1 MRGLVFILFLLI
13 SGGLK
18 GQTVFGKVTDENNIP
33 LPFVAVT
40 LKGENVGTTTDF
52 DGEYKLDLVND
63 MDSVMFSFIG
73 YDNIILV
80 SEGGELN
87 ITMSYKTEVIDVA
100 EVVTRVS
107 RNNETILILDKKE
120 GMEVESSVGS
130 KELNK
135 KGISNAR
142 DGLKKVGGVTFDN
155 DRLNIPLFKMDE
167 VGRNNSVH
175 MSDESEYVIKRIDD
189 YKVEEMIYD
198 WQKECRITFFD
209 LISTYLPK
217 KTIKVVSKLH
227 NKIVIQNDDD
237 FKLFSLKNEEDSE
250 RLLQTLE
257 SYFIS
262 NSRTDSL
269 FVRDESTINRKWM
282 YNVLEKQGFNRK
294 KLYRQKTT
302 FSKRTYN

>member
-1 MRGLVFILFLLI
+1 MENYIIVLFKNKKKKKIIKGYATEKNANLKFDSLI
-13 SGGLK
+13 K
-18 GQTVFGKVTDENNIP
+18 DNNIP
-33 LPFVAVT
+33 FEVLY
-40 LKGENVGTTTDF
+40 EN
-52 DGEYKLDLVND
+52 
-63 MDSVMFSFIG
+63 
-73 YDNIILV
+73 
-80 SEGGELN
+80 SERSKYEIALL
-87 ITMSYKTEVIDVA
+87 
-100 EVVTRVS
+100 S
-107 RNNETILILDKKE
+107 RND
-120 GMEVESSVGS
+120 
-130 KELNK
+130 
-135 KGISNAR
+135 
-142 DGLKKVGGVTFDN
+142 DYQ
-155 DRLNIPLFKMDE
+155 IPLFKMDE
-167 VGRNNSVH
+167 VGRNNSIH

-189 YKVEEMIYD
+189 YKIEEMIYD
-198 WQKECRITFFD
+198 WQRECRITFFD

-269 FVRDESTINRKWM
+269 FVRDESTVNRKWM